1 MGPRLTGYVHNQQK
15 QEGAIMIRCAAIITA
30 AVLVLQ
36 GCQTSQ
42 RAATPAVHKTLTV
55 QVTADQLFVCNGAR
69 LSVEEFFEQADYAEG
84 SDNVILDVAQESKV
98 AEATIVKAIDF
109 LKGRGYTVAMSKS
122 SKYQHLIP

>member
-1 MGPRLTGYVHNQQK
+1 
-15 QEGAIMIRCAAIITA
+15 MIRCAAIIA
-30 AVLVLQ
+30 VAVLVLQ
-36 GCQTSQ
+36 GCQTCQ
-42 RAATPAVHKTLTV
+42 QATAPAALKILTV
-55 QVTADQLFVCNGAR
+55 QVTEDQQFVCNGAR

-84 SDNVILDVAQESKV
+84 SDNVILDVDEKSKI